1 MFVETHYFEGF
12 FPPNELKLASGETLG
27 PVTLAFETYG
37 TLNPAKS
44 NAILVCHA
52 LSGNARLASRSADNP
67 DQLGWWDTYVGPGKA
82 IDTDQF
88 FVICINT
95 IGGCSGSTG
104 PSSIDPKTQKPYR
117 LTFPVITIADMVRS
131 QKALIDHL
139 EIAKLHAVI
148 GGSMGGMQALEW
160 SIQFP
165 EIVSRCLPIASTS
178 SLPPQAMAFDAVG
191 RHAIT
196 SDQAWHNGQYA
207 ESDSDQMKGLSIA
220 RMIGHITYLSDES
233 LKAKFGRKLQEK
245 NDYGY
250 NFDTEFQIESY
261 LKYQGDKF
269 VSRFDA
275 NSYLYLTKALSYFDL
290 EKSYGTLENA
300 FRNCQSRFMVV
311 AISSDWIYPPEQSR
325 KMVDVLIGLDKDVSY
340 CQIESPAGHDAF
352 LIHND
357 TLISVIQGF
366 LNS

>member
-1 MFVETHYFEGF
+1 MFVETKYFQAFE
-12 FPPNELKLASGETLG
+12 PPDELVLASGECLG
-27 PVTLAFETYG
+27 PITLAYETYG
-37 TLNPAKS
+37 ELNATRS

-52 LSGNARLASRSADNP
+52 LSGNARLAMRSAENP
-67 DQLGWWDTYVGPGKA
+67 DQLGWWDSYVGKGKA
-82 IDTDQF
+82 IDTDRF

-104 PSSIDPKTQKPYR
+104 PSSINPKTKLPYR
-117 LTFPVITIADMVRS
+117 LTFPVITISDMVRS
-131 QKALIDHL
+131 QKSLIDHL
-139 EIAKLHAVI
+139 EISQLFAVI

-160 SIQFP
+160 AIQYP
-165 EIVSRCLPIASTS
+165 KSVSRCIPIASTF

-196 SDQAWHNGQYA
+196 SDQAWHNGQYST
-207 ESDSDQMKGLSIA
+207 EDTDSIKGLSVA

-261 LKYQGDKF
+261 LKHQGEKF

-290 EKSYGTLENA
+290 EKTYGSLKSA
-300 FRNCQSRFMVV
+300 FQNCISRFLII

-325 KMVDVLIGLDKDVSY
+325 KMVDVLIALDKDVAY
-340 CQIESPAGHDAF
+340 CQIESSAGHDAF
-352 LIHND
+352 LIHNEN
-357 TLISVIQGF
+357 LISAIKGF
-366 LNS
+366 LEA

>member
-1 MFVETHYFEGF
+1 MFIETQYFQGF
-12 FPPNELKLASGETLG
+12 FPPHELKLASGETLG
-27 PVTLAFETYG
+27 PITLAYETYG
-37 TLNPAKS
+37 SLNTDAS

-52 LSGNARLASRSADNP
+52 LSGNARLAHRSAENP
-67 DQLGWWDTYVGPGKA
+67 DQLGWWDSYVGKGKA
-82 IDTDQF
+82 IDTDRF

-104 PSSIDPKTQKPYR
+104 PSSIDPKTQQPYR
-117 LTFPVITIADMVRS
+117 LTFPVITIFDMVRS
-131 QKALIDHL
+131 QKALIDHFGIQQL
-139 EIAKLHAVI
+139 YAVV

-160 SIQFP
+160 AIQYP
-165 EIVSRCLPIASTS
+165 ELVTRCIPIASTY

-196 SDQAWHNGQYA
+196 SDEIWKKGQYDS
-207 ESDSDQMKGLSIA
+207 EDSDQMKGLSIA

-290 EKSYGTLENA
+290 EKSYGSLENA
-300 FRNCQSRFMVV
+300 FQNCRSRFLLI

-325 KMVDVLIGLDKDVSY
+325 KIVDVLIGLDKEVAY
-340 CQIESPAGHDAF
+340 CQIESSVGHDAF
-352 LIHND
+352 LIHNEV
-357 TLISVIQGF
+357 LIGTINGF
-366 LNS
+366 LES